1 MWYMRWVQQS
11 MLGTVIDVVYEIVD
25 AAHQMRH
32 LVYDILDAKR
42 HILDA
47 TYDPKAFF
55 TRCHI

>member
-1 MWYMRWVQQS
+1 
-11 MLGTVIDVVYEIVD
+11 MLGTVIDVVYEVVD